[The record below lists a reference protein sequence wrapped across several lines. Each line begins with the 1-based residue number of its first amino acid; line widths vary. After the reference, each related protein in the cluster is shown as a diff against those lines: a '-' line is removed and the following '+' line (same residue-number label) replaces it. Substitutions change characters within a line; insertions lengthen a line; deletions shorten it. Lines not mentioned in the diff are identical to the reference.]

1 MIESCINLRNCC
13 ISNYGVNIIYL
24 YKNNKI
30 IDVIDSKLRFLLSCL
45 CFVPFKLLTKIIKC
59 YKYDIIY
66 NMDNLYYTT
75 NIQTN
80 HIIPVIL
87 YATLYSSANIKKKL
101 FIDTNIDS
109 PVNVPID
116 NYYSNSPT
124 LIKPNKIDAVSVN
137 SASKNNSVMSSPN
150 IKHETSDNKIDD
162 NKTDDNKIDD
172 NKTDDNKTDDNK
184 TDIMDCSPNNKILS
198 VNSCPCDNDIT
209 MIELSNKEITITEIE
224 DNKDIIM
231 IEMSEKK
238 NDTKIDEFELDITNR
253 LKLYNTSIPL
263 WVFINNENVD
273 LNKYNTIK
281 IKYMFNNKIE
291 IIDININLNIN
302 RLIYDL
308 FNSVKL

>member
-66 NMDNLYYTT
+66 SMDNLYYTT
-75 NIQTN
+75 NIQTT

-87 YATLYSSANIKKKL
+87 YATLYSSSNIKKKL

-137 SASKNNSVMSSPN
+137 SASNNDPVMSSPN
-150 IKHETSDNKIDD
+150 IKPET
-162 NKTDDNKIDD
+162 D

-184 TDIMDCSPNNKILS
+184 IDIIDCSPDNKILS

-209 MIELSNKEITITEIE
+209 MIELSNKEITIAEID
-224 DNKDIIM
+224 DNNNNIIM

-238 NDTKIDEFELDITNR
+238 NDTKIDEFELDITNI